1 MSADEHISGFC
12 DMATFH
18 TTIQLNG
25 KTATGIQV
33 PAEVALALGSS
44 KKPAVV
50 VTINGYSYRST
61 IATMGGVFMLPV
73 SAEVRERAGVAAG
86 ATVDVEVV
94 LDTAP
99 REINIPAD
107 LAEALAGDVDAQ
119 RFFDGLGYS
128 NKRNLVLQIEEAK
141 SPETRA
147 RRIAKITG
155 QLHTGQI

>member
-1 MSADEHISGFC
+1 
-12 DMATFH
+12 MARFH

-33 PAEVALALGSS
+33 PPEVVAELGSG

-61 IATMGGVFMLPV
+61 VATMSGSFMLPV
-73 SAEVRERAGVAAG
+73 SAEVRECAGVAAG
-86 ATVDVEVV
+86 DEVDVDLT

-99 REINIPAD
+99 REIVPPAD
-107 LAEALAGDVDAQ
+107 FLESLAGDADAQ
-119 RFFDGLGYS
+119 RAFDSLSYS
-128 NKRNLVLQIEEAK
+128 NKRNLVSQIEDAK

-147 RRIAKITG
+147 RRIAKLTG
-155 QLHTGQI
+155 LLREGKV